1 MDKQKQN
8 GSAANEKRANILLT
22 LCIVLIGIMLFL
34 MTDKGAAMLASL
46 GISNTNADYYEYT
59 VIGENEKVDPEI
71 YADIDPEATVKAI
84 SADWPSSE
92 WWNAYSDA
100 GKQEYRI
107 ASEWLNIDITFIST
121 GGVFSSITVQ
131 YAAQSEPS
139 EPKGELSPIEQYMFA
154 KERETYDAHCQEVR
168 IMLNALLC
176 AINGGT
182 DGIDTALNM
191 LHSAAISAEESGKVN
206 SFSEMHMDF
215 RIYTTGSKAE
225 KAIVISIEQN
235 NQTK

>member
-1 MDKQKQN
+1 MDKQKQT
-8 GSAANEKRANILLT
+8 GSAAKEKRANILLT

-46 GISNTNADYYEYT
+46 GLNNANTDYGEYT
-59 VIGENEKVDPEI
+59 VIGENKDVNSEG
-71 YADIDPEATVKAI
+71 YSDIDPEATAKAI
-84 SADWPSSE
+84 SADWPNSK
-92 WWNAYSDA
+92 WWNVYSDA
-100 GKQEYRI
+100 GKQEYKI

-139 EPKGELSPIEQYMFA
+139 EPKGELSPIEQYMFT

-168 IMLNALLC
+168 IMLNALLG

-191 LHSAAISAEESGKVN
+191 LHSAAVSAEESGKVN
-206 SFSEMHMDF
+206 SFSEMNMDF
-215 RIYTTGSKAE
+215 RVYTSGSKAE
-225 KAIVISIEQN
+225 KIVIISIEQN
-235 NQTK
+235 SQTK

>member
-1 MDKQKQN
+1 MDKQKQT
-8 GSAANEKRANILLT
+8 GSAAKEKRANILLT
-22 LCIVLIGIMLFL
+22 LCIALIGIMLFL

-46 GISNTNADYYEYT
+46 GISNTNADYGEYT
-59 VIGENEKVDPEI
+59 VIGENKNAATEV

-84 SADWPSSE
+84 SAVWPNSK
-92 WWNAYSDA
+92 WWSNYSDA
-100 GKQEYRI
+100 GKQDYKI

-121 GGVFSSITVQ
+121 GGVFSSVTVQ

-139 EPKGELSPIEQYMFA
+139 EPKGELSPIEQYMFT

-168 IMLNALLC
+168 VMLNALLS

-191 LHSAAISAEESGKVN
+191 LHSAVVSAEESGKVN
-206 SFSEMHMDF
+206 SFSEMNMDF
-215 RIYTTGSKAE
+215 RIYTSGSKAE
-225 KAIVISIEQN
+225 KAVVISIEQN
-235 NQTK
+235 NQAE

>member
-8 GSAANEKRANILLT
+8 GSAAKEKRANILLT

-71 YADIDPEATVKAI
+71 YADFDPETTVNAI
-84 SADWPSSE
+84 SSDWPNSE
-92 WWNAYSDA
+92 WWNVYSDA
-100 GKQEYRI
+100 GKQEYKI
-107 ASEWLNIDITFIST
+107 ASEWLNIDIAFISN
-121 GGVFSSITVQ
+121 GGVFGSITVQ

-139 EPKGELSPIEQYMFA
+139 EPKDELSPIEQYMFT
-154 KERETYDAHCQEVR
+154 KEHEAYDAHCQEVR
-168 IMLNALLC
+168 VMLNALLN
-176 AINGGT
+176 ALNGGP

-191 LHSAAISAEESGKVN
+191 LHSAAVSAEESGKVN
-206 SFSEMHMDF
+206 SFSEMKMNF

-235 NQTK
+235 NHAE

>member
-1 MDKQKQN
+1 MDKQKQD
-8 GSAANEKRANILLT
+8 GSAAKEKRANILLT

-46 GISNTNADYYEYT
+46 GISNT
-59 VIGENEKVDPEI
+59 NEKVDPEI

-121 GGVFSSITVQ
+121 GGVFSSVTVQ

-191 LHSAAISAEESGKVN
+191 LHSAAVSAEESGKVN

>member
-8 GSAANEKRANILLT
+8 GSAAKEKRANILLT

-100 GKQEYRI
+100 GKQEY
-107 ASEWLNIDITFIST
+107 
-121 GGVFSSITVQ
+121 FSSITVQ
-131 YAAQSEPS
+131 YAAQSEPI
-139 EPKGELSPIEQYMFA
+139 EHKGELSPIEQYMFA
-154 KERETYDAHCQEVR
+154 
-168 IMLNALLC
+168 
-176 AINGGT
+176 
-182 DGIDTALNM
+182 
-191 LHSAAISAEESGKVN
+191 
-206 SFSEMHMDF
+206 
-215 RIYTTGSKAE
+215 
-225 KAIVISIEQN
+225 
-235 NQTK
+235 

>member
-8 GSAANEKRANILLT
+8 GSAAKEKRANILLT

-34 MTDKGAAMLASL
+34 MTDKGATMLASL
-46 GISNTNADYYEYT
+46 GINNTNMDYGEYA
-59 VIGENEKVDPEI
+59 VIGENKNVNSDG
-71 YADIDPEATVKAI
+71 YSDFDPEATVNAI
-84 SADWPSSE
+84 SSDWPSSE

-154 KERETYDAHCQEVR
+154 KERETYDAHCHEVR

-191 LHSAAISAEESGKVN
+191 LHSAAVSAEESGKVN

-215 RIYTTGSKAE
+215 RIYTTDSKAE

>member
-1 MDKQKQN
+1 MDKQKQT
-8 GSAANEKRANILLT
+8 GSAAREKRANILLT

-46 GISNTNADYYEYT
+46 GINNTNTDYGEYT
-59 VIGENEKVDPEI
+59 VIGENKKVNSEG
-71 YADIDPEATVKAI
+71 YANIDPETTVKAI
-84 SADWPSSE
+84 SADWPNSE
-92 WWNAYSDA
+92 WWSIYSDA
-100 GKQEYRI
+100 GKHEYKI

-154 KERETYDAHCQEVR
+154 KEREAYDAHCQEVR
-168 IMLNALLC
+168 TMLNALLS
-176 AINGGT
+176 ALNDGP

-191 LHSAAISAEESGKVN
+191 LHSAAVSAEESGKVN
-206 SFSEMHMDF
+206 SFSEMKMNF
-215 RIYTTGSKAE
+215 RVYTTGSKAE

-235 NQTK
+235 NQAE

>member
-8 GSAANEKRANILLT
+8 GSAAKEKRANILLT

-59 VIGENEKVDPEI
+59 VIGENEKVDPEN

-131 YAAQSEPS
+131 
-139 EPKGELSPIEQYMFA
+139 
-154 KERETYDAHCQEVR
+154 
-168 IMLNALLC
+168 
-176 AINGGT
+176 
-182 DGIDTALNM
+182 
-191 LHSAAISAEESGKVN
+191 
-206 SFSEMHMDF
+206 
-215 RIYTTGSKAE
+215 
-225 KAIVISIEQN
+225 
-235 NQTK
+235 

>member
-1 MDKQKQN
+1 MDKQKQT
-8 GSAANEKRANILLT
+8 GSAAKEKRANILLT

-46 GISNTNADYYEYT
+46 GLNNANTDYGEYT
-59 VIGENEKVDPEI
+59 VIGENKDVNSEG
-71 YADIDPEATVKAI
+71 YADIDLEATVKAI

-92 WWNAYSDA
+92 WWSIYSDA
-100 GKQEYRI
+100 GKHEYKI

-121 GGVFSSITVQ
+121 GGVFSSVTVQ

-139 EPKGELSPIEQYMFA
+139 EPKGELSPIEQYMFT

-168 IMLNALLC
+168 IMLNALLS

-182 DGIDTALNM
+182 EGMDTALNM
-191 LHSAAISAEESGKVN
+191 LHSAAVSAEESGKVN
-206 SFSEMHMDF
+206 SFSEMKMVF
-215 RIYTTGSKAE
+215 RVYTSGSKAE
-225 KAIVISIEQN
+225 KAVIISIEQN

>member
-8 GSAANEKRANILLT
+8 GSAAKEKRANILLT

-34 MTDKGAAMLASL
+34 MTDKGATMLASL
-46 GISNTNADYYEYT
+46 GINNTNTDYGEYA
-59 VIGENEKVDPEI
+59 VIGENKNVNSDGYSDFDPETI
-71 YADIDPEATVKAI
+71 VKAI
-84 SADWPSSE
+84 SAYWPSSE

-139 EPKGELSPIEQYMFA
+139 EPKGELSPIEQYIFA

-191 LHSAAISAEESGKVN
+191 LHSAAVSAEESGKVN

-235 NQTK
+235 NHAE

>member
-1 MDKQKQN
+1 MDKQNQT
-8 GSAANEKRANILLT
+8 GSAAKEKRANILLT

-34 MTDKGAAMLASL
+34 MTDKGATMLASL
-46 GISNTNADYYEYT
+46 GINNTNMDYGEYA
-59 VIGENEKVDPEI
+59 VIGENKNVNSDG
-71 YADIDPEATVKAI
+71 YSDFDPEATVKAI

-92 WWNAYSDA
+92 WWNVYSDA
-100 GKQEYRI
+100 GKQEYKI
-107 ASEWLNIDITFIST
+107 ASEWLSIDIAFISN
-121 GGVFSSITVQ
+121 GGFFGSITVQ

-176 AINGGT
+176 AINGGP

-191 LHSAAISAEESGKVN
+191 LHSAAVSAEESGKVN

>member
-1 MDKQKQN
+1 MDKQKQT
-8 GSAANEKRANILLT
+8 GSAAKEKRANILLT

-46 GISNTNADYYEYT
+46 GISNTNADYGEYT
-59 VIGENEKVDPEI
+59 VIGENKDAAAEV
-71 YADIDPEATVKAI
+71 YADIDPETTVKAI
-84 SADWPSSE
+84 SADWPNSK
-92 WWNAYSDA
+92 WWSIYSDA
-100 GKQEYRI
+100 GKQEYKI
-107 ASEWLNIDITFIST
+107 ASEWLNIDIAFISNS
-121 GGVFSSITVQ
+121 GVFSSITVQ
-131 YAAQSEPS
+131 YTAQSEPS
-139 EPKGELSPIEQYMFA
+139 EPKGELSPIEQYMFT
-154 KERETYDAHCQEVR
+154 KEHEAYDAHCQEVR
-168 IMLNALLC
+168 VMLNALLN
-176 AINGGT
+176 ALNGGP

-191 LHSAAISAEESGKVN
+191 LHSAAVSAEESGKVN

>member
-8 GSAANEKRANILLT
+8 GSAAKEKRANILLT

-46 GISNTNADYYEYT
+46 GINNTNTDYGEYA
-59 VIGENEKVDPEI
+59 VIGENKNVNSDGYSDFDPET
-71 YADIDPEATVKAI
+71 TVKAI

-107 ASEWLNIDITFIST
+107 ASVWLNIDITFIST

-168 IMLNALLC
+168 IMLNALLN
-176 AINGGT
+176 ALNGGP

-191 LHSAAISAEESGKVN
+191 LHSAAVSAEESGKVN

-235 NQTK
+235 NHAE

>member
-8 GSAANEKRANILLT
+8 GSAAKEKRANILLT

-59 VIGENEKVDPEI
+59 
-71 YADIDPEATVKAI
+71 
-84 SADWPSSE
+84 DWPSSD

-191 LHSAAISAEESGKVN
+191 LHSAAVSAEESGKVN

>member
-8 GSAANEKRANILLT
+8 GSAAKEKRANILLT

-59 VIGENEKVDPEI
+59 VIGVNEKVDPEI

-139 EPKGELSPIEQYMFA
+139 EPKDELSPIEQYMFT
-154 KERETYDAHCQEVR
+154 KEHEAYDAHCQEVR
-168 IMLNALLC
+168 VMLNALLN
-176 AINGGT
+176 ALNGGPE
-182 DGIDTALNM
+182 GIDTALNM
-191 LHSAAISAEESGKVN
+191 LHSAAVSAEESCKVN
-206 SFSEMHMDF
+206 SFSEMKMNF
-215 RIYTTGSKAE
+215 RVYTTGSKAE

-235 NQTK
+235 NHAE

>member
-1 MDKQKQN
+1 MDKQNQT
-8 GSAANEKRANILLT
+8 GSAAKEKRANILLT

-34 MTDKGAAMLASL
+34 MTDKGATMLASL
-46 GISNTNADYYEYT
+46 GINNTNMDYGEYA
-59 VIGENEKVDPEI
+59 VIGENKNVNSDG
-71 YADIDPEATVKAI
+71 YSDFDPEATVKAI

-92 WWNAYSDA
+92 WWNVYSDA
-100 GKQEYRI
+100 GKQEYKI
-107 ASEWLNIDITFIST
+107 ASEWLSIDIAFISN
-121 GGVFSSITVQ
+121 GGFFGSITVQ

-176 AINGGT
+176 AINGGP

-191 LHSAAISAEESGKVN
+191 LHSAAVSAEGSGKVN

>member
-1 MDKQKQN
+1 
-8 GSAANEKRANILLT
+8 
-22 LCIVLIGIMLFL
+22 
-34 MTDKGAAMLASL
+34 MLASL

-59 VIGENEKVDPEI
+59 VIGVNEKVDPEI

-139 EPKGELSPIEQYMFA
+139 EPKDELSPIEQYMFT
-154 KERETYDAHCQEVR
+154 KEHEAYDAHCQEVR
-168 IMLNALLC
+168 VMLNALLN
-176 AINGGT
+176 ALNGGP

-191 LHSAAISAEESGKVN
+191 LHSAAVSAEESCKVN
-206 SFSEMHMDF
+206 SFSEMKMNF
-215 RIYTTGSKAE
+215 RVYTTGSKAE